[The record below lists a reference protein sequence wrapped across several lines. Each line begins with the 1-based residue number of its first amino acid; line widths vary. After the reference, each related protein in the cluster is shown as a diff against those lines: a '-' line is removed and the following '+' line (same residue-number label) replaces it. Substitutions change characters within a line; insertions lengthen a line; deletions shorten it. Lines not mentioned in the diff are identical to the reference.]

1 MRFPLAVAIRYS
13 AIVSGSL
20 EEVANR
26 IARATRLTILTGAG
40 MSAASGVPTF
50 RGTGGLWH
58 SFRAEDLATPEAFA
72 RDLLLL
78 WQWYDWRRETI
89 AGCDPNKG
97 HEVVAAWSRHPG
109 TVVITQNVDGLHE
122 RADTERVIR
131 YHGSIWQM
139 RCTANCGAP
148 AWDDRT
154 TPLPTL
160 PPECPSCGAMARP
173 GVVWFGE
180 GIPRDAAIAAF
191 DAAAQSDVF
200 LSIGTSSL
208 VYPAAG
214 LLHEAKAHGAWTVEI
229 NPEPTAVAGLVD
241 AAIAMSAED
250 ALLRLY
256 RS

>member
-1 MRFPLAVAIRYS
+1 MRFPPAGAIRYS
-13 AIVSGSL
+13 AIVSSLL

-26 IARATRLTILTGAG
+26 IARATRLTVLTGAG

-50 RGTGGLWH
+50 RGTGGLWR
-58 SFRAEDLATPEAFA
+58 SFRAEDLATPQAFA
-72 RDLLLL
+72 RDPLLV

-89 AGCDPNKG
+89 AGCTPNKG
-97 HEVVAAWSRHPG
+97 HEVVAAWSRRPG
-109 TVVITQNVDGLHE
+109 TIVITQNVDGLHE
-122 RADTERVIR
+122 RAGTERVIR
-131 YHGSIWQM
+131 YHGSLWQL
-139 RCTANCGAP
+139 RCAASCGAP

-154 TPLPTL
+154 TPLPRL

-180 GIPRDAAIAAF
+180 GIPRDAAIAAS
-191 DAAAQSDVF
+191 DAAARSDVF

-214 LLHEAKAHGAWTVEI
+214 LLHEAKAHGAWTVEV
-229 NPEPTAVAGLVD
+229 NPEPTLAAGLVD

-250 ALLRLY
+250 ALPRLH
-256 RS
+256 RG